1 MQMNFLA
8 KNANAKL
15 QKVCRLKQKRMGTRA
30 VFVCVLCAKPRLQ
43 PNDEKKLRR
52 KTISTQPNIVFN
64 YLMRRL

>member
-30 VFVCVLCAKPRLQ
+30 VFCPQKPYASKQKGCAENCFDAAKHY
-43 PNDEKKLRR
+43 
-52 KTISTQPNIVFN
+52 V
-64 YLMRRL
+64 

>member
-30 VFVCVLCAKPRLQ
+30 VFCVQNPACSPMMKKSCAENCFDAAKHY
-43 PNDEKKLRR
+43 
-52 KTISTQPNIVFN
+52 V
-64 YLMRRL
+64 

>member
-1 MQMNFLA
+1 MQMNFLG

-15 QKVCRLKQKRMGTRA
+15 QKVCRLKQKRMGTQA
-30 VFVCVLCAKPRLQ
+30 GFVCVLCAKPRLQ
-43 PNDEKKLRR
+43 PNSKKQLRR

>member
-30 VFVCVLCAKPRLQ
+30 VFCPQKPYASKQKKGCAENCFDAAKHY
-43 PNDEKKLRR
+43 
-52 KTISTQPNIVFN
+52 V
-64 YLMRRL
+64 

>member
-15 QKVCRLKQKRMGTRA
+15 QKVCRLKQKKNGHTGG
-30 VFVCVLCAKPRLQ
+30 VLHTKHRLH

-52 KTISTQPNIVFN
+52 KTISTQPNIMFN
-64 YLMRRL
+64 YLVRRL